1 MKIDETFYPM
11 LLLDIDAEDK
21 ITMTFRTPSVQL
33 FRGIQVKNLEGPL
46 RSLMERLGDDLDI
59 HLTHMEEM
67 KPKGSIGKH

>member
-11 LLLDIDAEDK
+11 LLLDIDDK
-21 ITMTFRTPSVQL
+21 KVITMSFRTPSVQL
-33 FRGIQVKNLEGPL
+33 LRAIQVKKLEPAL